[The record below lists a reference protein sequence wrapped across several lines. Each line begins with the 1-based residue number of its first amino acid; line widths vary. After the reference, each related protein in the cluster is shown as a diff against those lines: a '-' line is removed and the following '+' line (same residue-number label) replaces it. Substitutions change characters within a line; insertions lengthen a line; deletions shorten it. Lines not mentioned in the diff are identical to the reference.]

1 VSDVEVEERS
11 EESEGG
17 PSRNPFVVTAAVLL
31 LISVVAIAWWSS
43 RERVVSVPDVVGTH
57 VDAETLEPVLTSLR
71 SRELVIGDI
80 SRAECPDLT
89 LPDTVVSQTPTAG
102 AEVAFGTRVDLV
114 VCRG

>member
-1 VSDVEVEERS
+1 MSDVEVEERS

-17 PSRNPFVVTAAVLL
+17 PSRNPFVVTAAVLQ